1 MKTSSHRLAYLALS
15 MGAHPH
21 HQLHGALARKCK
33 GVAVA
38 GAEVTGMLLLILLR
52 ESAGESTAK

>member
-1 MKTSSHRLAYLALS
+1 MKTSSHCLAYLALS

-21 HQLHGALARKCK
+21 RQLHGVLAWKCK
-33 GVAVA
+33 GVAIT
-38 GAEVTGMLLLILLR
+38 GAEVTEMLLPILLW